1 MKDVYKNPTL
11 YYILVPI
18 MVVLWPLLVW
28 VVYLPDAEENW
39 QAEKNQYN
47 KAQEIIEEILNID
60 PERLGFVDSKASAA
74 EFEYA
79 NAVDK
84 VATSCKI
91 SSMDY
96 ELSAKPP
103 RTSKGQKSQNCHVE
117 LKQVDITKFARFL
130 STIQLRWANLQCGSV
145 TLTKKPGSPDMWKV
159 DLDFKYYY

>member
-1 MKDVYKNPTL
+1 
-11 YYILVPI
+11 
-18 MVVLWPLLVW
+18 MVHRDRVQPGK
-28 VVYLPDAEENW
+28 ET
-39 QAEKNQYN
+39 
-47 KAQEIIEEILNID
+47 
-60 PERLGFVDSKASAA
+60 FVDSKASAS

-103 RTSKGQKSQNCHVE
+103 RTSKGQKTQSCHVE
-117 LKQVDITKFARFL
+117 LKQVDITRFARFL
-130 STIQLRWANLQCGSV
+130 STIQLRWANLQCENV
-145 TLTKKPGSPDMWKV
+145 TLTKGKDRPDTWKV